1 MTTTSAGRRS
11 GTAAEILVANVGAKR
26 PIRRATLFAVKDA
39 RVAVSDRGHAR
50 QIEPQ
55 NGTFRHTRPGNAQAC
70 QSRFIQ
76 KAVIVAVPATP
87 SAGETECTHGFAV
100 RTSRNVPT
108 RCSRNRRTRSGATAT
123 NDLALW
129 GTVEDL
135 FTRRLVG
142 LVAIDRGHESV
153 GIAALPAAKLSRSPL
168 RCQQTRRGGRSAP
181 KATTPCP
188 S

>member
-1 MTTTSAGRRS
+1 MAPSVIPG
-11 GTAAEILVANVGAKR
+11 VATH
-26 PIRRATLFAVKDA
+26 RRARVGSSRKPLSSPFLQHQPLHSEQAVCA
-39 RVAVSDRGHAR
+39 
-50 QIEPQ
+50 
-55 NGTFRHTRPGNAQAC
+55 TRAGKPVG
-70 QSRFIQ
+70 SG
-76 KAVIVAVPATP
+76 

-100 RTSRNVPT
+100 RISRNVPT

-153 GIAALPAAKLSRSPL
+153 GIA
-168 RCQQTRRGGRSAP
+168 
-181 KATTPCP
+181 
-188 S
+188 